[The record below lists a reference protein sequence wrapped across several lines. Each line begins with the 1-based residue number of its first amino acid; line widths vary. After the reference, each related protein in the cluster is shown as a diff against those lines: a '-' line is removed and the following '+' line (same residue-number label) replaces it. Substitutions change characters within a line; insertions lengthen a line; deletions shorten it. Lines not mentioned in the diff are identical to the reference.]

1 MILESTEDEKQKVF
15 RVSILV
21 KGEKYEISTTKTA
34 GVYLPQDNSRNQA
47 LAFDFPEAPWLLLGF
62 FFPKRQL

>member
-1 MILESTEDEKQKVF
+1 M
-15 RVSILV
+15 

-62 FFPKRQL
+62 GTEELGRFPDGG